1 MLARIAAD
9 PRHTHLVV
17 LSQEDEIRERLF
29 PEWDMEW
36 VEAAD
41 IREVLND
48 ALEQSADDKQKR
60 MLSQMLLEIESGGLA
75 A

>member
-1 MLARIAAD
+1 M
-9 PRHTHLVV
+9 VV

-41 IREVLND
+41 IHEVLND

-60 MLSQMLLEIESGGLA
+60 MLLQMLLEIESGGLA

>member
-1 MLARIAAD
+1 
-9 PRHTHLVV
+9 LVV

>member
-1 MLARIAAD
+1 
-9 PRHTHLVV
+9 V

>member
-1 MLARIAAD
+1 V
-9 PRHTHLVV
+9 VV

-48 ALEQSADDKQKR
+48 ALEQSSDDKQKR